1 MFNTYRKTNMYL
13 VIERIA
19 YVSSDDTY
27 TVAQQTLSEEKAKEY
42 LKALITLNDNKNQ
55 KKSYSIVEVPK

>member
-1 MFNTYRKTNMYL
+1 MYL